1 MSEALTQKDSMS
13 RLMVEPVQAVRPG
26 CSEVRISKG
35 GAVTRTEIQVG
46 KHVNPCWRE
55 KVLAIMMEVPVPQTD
70 AGGRGEN
77 PKTNGRTLVKE
88 LGKMTP

>member
-13 RLMVEPVQAVRPG
+13 RLMVEPVQAVRLI
-26 CSEVRISKG
+26 CSEVRKSQG
-35 GAVTRTEIQVG
+35 GAVMGSEKQVA
-46 KHVNPCWRE
+46 KHVNPGWQE
-55 KVLAIMMEVPVPQTD
+55 KALVMIWVPVPQTD

-77 PKTNGRTLVKE
+77 PKTDERTLVKE

>member
-13 RLMVEPVQAVRPG
+13 RLMVEPVQAVRLVR
-26 CSEVRISKG
+26 SEVRASKG
-35 GAVTRTEIQVG
+35 WAVMGREIRVS
-46 KHVNPCWRE
+46 KHVNSRWQE
-55 KVLAIMMEVPVPQTD
+55 KALVMIRVPVPQTD

-77 PKTNGRTLVKE
+77 PKTNERTLVKE